1 MYNQKGQNEQ
11 RISVSRTAS
20 NMLEAN
26 MYKAGVNGTSLG
38 CAGSPI
44 MLYAQG
50 RLCTALLRETGA
62 EVGDGVGV
70 AGASE
75 KIKGEKL
82 LDLRIG

>member
-26 MYKAGVNGTSLG
+26 MYKAGVNGTNLT

-50 RLCTALLRETGA
+50 RLCTALVRETGA
-62 EVGDGVGV
+62 EVGGGVGV
-70 AGASE
+70 AGASVSKRE
-75 KIKGEKL
+75 ERNSLTCK
-82 LDLRIG
+82 